1 RTPFRSLEL
10 RKPAR
15 SSFSADASRSRLA
28 LSVAGVTSMS
38 SVTTGAPATRAA
50 AAPIRTNRTR
60 WRSRVA
66 RIFSGSGSG
75 TTWLRCQ
82 RAKLPARQQPTPQ
95 PFGRGAAQLA
105 LNQDLVVV
113 ALIDLGQPDAELEA
127 SGLDQRAQP

>member
-1 RTPFRSLEL
+1 LEL

-28 LSVAGVTSMS
+28 LSGAGVTSTS

-75 TTWLRCQ
+75 TTWLGCQ
-82 RAKLPARQQPTPQ
+82 RAKLPARQQSTPQ
-95 PFGRGAAQLA
+95 PFGRGAALLA
-105 LNQDLVVV
+105 LDQDLVVL
-113 ALIDLGQPDAELEA
+113 AFIDIREPVAEL
-127 SGLDQRAQP
+127 